1 MSGYK
6 LLEQLTAVIIMTME
20 YPRGLDV
27 LMGKVPPPPAE
38 DIAEMITT
46 CSSSSDLGV
55 RISGGKFSSEAERI
69 LMSEESFT
77 GIIDAVGGWEHVNAV
92 IRDWAENYSPT
103 WNIIVDHVRWVQ
115 DSYSRVDQSQLRRI
129 ATKHCTTIE
138 TVCRKK
144 REFPKVLARA
154 ILQTPL

>member
-6 LLEQLTAVIIMTME
+6 LLEQLTAVIIMVME

-38 DIAEMITT
+38 DIAEMITS
-46 CSSSSDLGV
+46 CSSSNDLGV

-77 GIIDAVGGWEHVNAV
+77 GIIDAVGGWEHVNTV
-92 IRDWAENYSPT
+92 TRDWAESYSNT
-103 WNIIVDHVRWVQ
+103 WNIIVDHVKWVQ
-115 DSYSRVDQSQLRRI
+115 GGFSRIDESQLSRI
-129 ATKHCTTIE
+129 AEKYCITVDTI
-138 TVCRKK
+138 CRKK

-154 ILQTPL
+154 ILQTPK